1 MNPLNSHTQRA
12 IKRGKLV
19 AEAELDLHGL
29 RLHEAEEAVIG
40 FMQKAIKAGY
50 RAVRIITGKGQ
61 VLRDALPRW
70 LEHHPQIH
78 PHILSLQHAR
88 PQEGGSGAFLVLLR
102 RVKEQG
108 N

>member
-1 MNPLNSHTQRA
+1 MSNPPLNSHKQRA
-12 IKRGKLV
+12 IKRGKLA

-29 RLHEAEEAVIG
+29 RLHEAELAVEK
-40 FMQKAIKAGY
+40 FLLHAIAEGV

-70 LEHHPQIH
+70 LEDAPRIH

-88 PQEGGSGAFLVLLR
+88 PQEGGSGAFMVLLKKAR
-102 RVKEQG
+102 D
-108 N
+108 